1 MSREGNMNGVYPLP
15 DTLQSTLPG
24 PWTWYIY
31 DGGQLSLTAT
41 RSGNTWNIGG
51 RQLAGGIDR
60 PMVMRT
66 GAGPV
71 AIVSDRQGTF
81 QTAVSTAG
89 LWDQS
94 FTVTA
99 SNLFGARDGATRGS
113 GATGGAG
120 FSGAGVS
127 SSGAGFVYLR
137 NRWYDPQ
144 SGRFLT
150 QDPIG
155 LAGGVNLYAYA
166 GNNPTT
172 FSDPFGLK
180 VCFSGSKAQIDRL
193 HDAAEAAVNADLSLD
208 KSNCVS
214 GMTSRGDTS
223 FNRIRARF
231 DGLVNSDQTFT
242 AQFSSDFQSGQFDS
256 HTINIFEHADAM
268 GYPAMKN
275 GKCTRDAVS
284 ADIPQV
290 MAHELWHHYNVS
302 VTGRMDG
309 REMKAVGAENIYL
322 RAAGRPERC
331 AY

>member
-1 MSREGNMNGVYPLP
+1 M
-15 DTLQSTLPG
+15 
-24 PWTWYIY
+24 
-31 DGGQLSLTAT
+31 
-41 RSGNTWNIGG
+41 
-51 RQLAGGIDR
+51 
-60 PMVMRT
+60 
-66 GAGPV
+66 
-71 AIVSDRQGTF
+71 
-81 QTAVSTAG
+81 
-89 LWDQS
+89 
-94 FTVTA
+94 
-99 SNLFGARDGATRGS
+99 
-113 GATGGAG
+113 
-120 FSGAGVS
+120 
-127 SSGAGFVYLR
+127 
-137 NRWYDPQ
+137 
-144 SGRFLT
+144 LT